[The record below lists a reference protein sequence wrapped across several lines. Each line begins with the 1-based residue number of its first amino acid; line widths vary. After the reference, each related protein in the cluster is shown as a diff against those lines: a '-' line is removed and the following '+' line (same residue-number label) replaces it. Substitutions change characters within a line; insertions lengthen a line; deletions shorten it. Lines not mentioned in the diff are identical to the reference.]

1 MPEIANINGEICP
14 INEAVIPAE
23 DRGYLFGDGVYE
35 VLRCYNGRIW
45 AFDRHMHRFGRS
57 VKEIAIRNVDL
68 DQVRHWVEETYARSQ
83 LSEAVIYFHI
93 TRGVAPRSHA
103 WEENLEPTFY
113 MTVRLFAPRGEGNE
127 KGVRL
132 ISMPDQRW
140 RRCDI
145 KSLNL
150 LPNVIAKQEAR
161 RCGAYEAVLVDEH
174 GQVIEGTSSSVVSI
188 IGGALFGPPNSSALL
203 PSITRQFVFEI
214 ADALRIPV
222 REKTVSLTDFYAAD
236 EAFIAGTGDEVM
248 GITHVD
254 EKPIGAGT
262 VGRLTRIIYQEYRAR
277 IARNEDKLL
286 AGTGRGEGIGNR
298 GMGDRE

>member
-14 INEAVIPAE
+14 IDEAVIPAE

-57 VKEIAIRNVDL
+57 LKEIAIHNVDL
-68 DQVRHWVEETYARSQ
+68 DQVRHWVVETYERSQ
-83 LSEAVIYFHI
+83 LPEAIVYFHL

-103 WEENLEPTFY
+103 WEEDLDPTFF
-113 MTVRLFAPRGEGNE
+113 MTVRPFALRGEGNE
-127 KGVRL
+127 KGVRV
-132 ISMPDQRW
+132 ISVSDQRW

-150 LPNVIAKQEAR
+150 LPNVIAKQKAK
-161 RCGAYEAVLVDEH
+161 RCGAYEAVLVNEQ
-174 GQVIEGTSSSVVSI
+174 GQVIEGTSSAVVSI
-188 IGGALFGPPNSSALL
+188 IGGTLFGPPNSSAIL

-222 REKTVSLTDFYAAD
+222 QEKAVSLTEFYAAD

-254 EKPIGAGT
+254 ERPIGTGT
-262 VGRLTRIIYQEYRAR
+262 VGKLTRKIYQEYRTR
-277 IARNEDKLL
+277 IAQNVDKPF
-286 AGTGRGEGIGNR
+286 
-298 GMGDRE
+298 

>member
-1 MPEIANINGEICP
+1 MPAIANINGKICP
-14 INEAVIPAE
+14 IEEAVIPAE

-45 AFDRHMHRFGRS
+45 AFDSHMHRFGRS
-57 VKEIAIRNVDL
+57 VREIAIRNVDL
-68 DQVRHWVEETYARSQ
+68 DQVRHWVAETYAQSQ
-83 LSEAVIYFHI
+83 LPEAMIYFHI

-103 WEENLEPTFY
+103 WEEDLRPIFF
-113 MTVRLFAPRGEGNE
+113 MTVRPFALRGEGNE
-127 KGVRL
+127 KGVRV
-132 ISMPDQRW
+132 ISVSDQRW

-161 RCGAYEAVLVDEH
+161 RCGAYEAILVNEQ

-188 IGGALFGPPNSSALL
+188 SGATLFGPPNSSALL

-214 ADALRIPV
+214 AAALRIPV

-254 EKPIGAGT
+254 EKPIGNGT
-262 VGRLTRIIYQEYRAR
+262 LGKLTQKIYQEYRAR

-286 AGTGRGEGIGNR
+286 IRTGRGE
-298 GMGDRE
+298 ES